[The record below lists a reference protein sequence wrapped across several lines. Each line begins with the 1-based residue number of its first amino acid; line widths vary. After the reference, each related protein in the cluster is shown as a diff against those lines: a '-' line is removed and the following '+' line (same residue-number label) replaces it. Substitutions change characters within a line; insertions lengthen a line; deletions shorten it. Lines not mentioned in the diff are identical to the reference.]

1 MIAYEIDCAMF
12 QHCIVLT
19 LYHSIYEWLSRV
31 VGGVVLT
38 LVAHSSGTLYLL
50 IDAGFSCDL
59 FPNLKLGFLDFHF
72 LMDLIV
78 LLAKVH

>member
-1 MIAYEIDCAMF
+1 MIAYEIDCAVF

-38 LVAHSSGTLYLL
+38 FVAHSSGTFYLL
-50 IDAGFSCDL
+50 IDAEFSWLLQPDFILRPFYFHCFL
-59 FPNLKLGFLDFHF
+59 FLFH
-72 LMDLIV
+72 
-78 LLAKVH
+78 